1 MSLYTWLSSEG
12 RSPLEI
18 DRFDCSTPMRA
29 TPQTIVN
36 YNYNVVSNYNTDE
49 IRDYIQ
55 TMISEKTQNYSDQIY
70 EMVVQRL
77 NDSFDTDVRQ
87 IIDDVFKEISLEQ
100 IDEFFAREGD

>member
-18 DRFDCSTPMRA
+18 DRFDYSTPMGA
-29 TPQTIVN
+29 TPHTIIN

-49 IRDYIQ
+49 IKDYIQ
-55 TMISEKTQNYSDQIY
+55 TMINEKTQNYSDQIY
-70 EMVVQRL
+70 EMVMEKL
-77 NDSFDTDVRQ
+77 NNNFDTDVRQ

-100 IDEFFAREGD
+100 IDEFFSREGD